1 VNANENRLR
10 ALLLSGIS
18 GDNAAYH
25 AFLKEL
31 SSHLRGFFRRRLV
44 QLPDEV
50 EDLVQ
55 ETLLA
60 VHNHRD
66 TYDAGQPLTAWIH
79 AIARYKLVD
88 MMRRRTGREALNE
101 PLEDQ
106 LDVLATSDEEAMNA
120 QRDISKLLSQLS
132 EAQRVSIQY
141 VKLEGLSVADTA
153 RLTGM
158 SESAVK
164 VNVHRGLKALA
175 AKMKGTP

>member
-1 VNANENRLR
+1 MIASEERLR
-10 ALLLSGIS
+10 NLLLRGNA
-18 GDNAAYH
+18 GDKEAYQ
-25 AFLKEL
+25 AFLKDL

-60 VHNHRD
+60 VHTHRD
-66 TYDAGQPLTAWIH
+66 TYDPAQPLTAWIH

-88 MMRRRTGREALNE
+88 MLRRRTGREALNE
-101 PLEDQ
+101 PLDDQ
-106 LDVLATSDEEAMNA
+106 LDVLADSDEEERNA
-120 QRDISKLLSQLS
+120 KRDIAQLSGQLS
-132 EAQRVSIQY
+132 EAQRAAIQY
-141 VKLEGLSVADTA
+141 VKLQGLSVVETA
-153 RLTGM
+153 QLTGM

-175 AKMKGTP
+175 AKMKGKP

>member
-1 VNANENRLR
+1 VNPSEEKLR
-10 ALLLSGIS
+10 DLMLRGIS
-18 GDNAAYH
+18 GDNAAYQ
-25 AFLKEL
+25 AFLKDL
-31 SSHLRGFFRRRLV
+31 SSHLRGFFRRRLI

-66 TYDAGQPLTAWIH
+66 TYDPSQPLTAWIH

-101 PLEDQ
+101 PLDGQ

-120 QRDISKLLSQLS
+120 QRDISKLLSHLS
-132 EAQRVSIQY
+132 EPQRLAIQY
-141 VKLEGLSVADTA
+141 VKLEGLSVVETA

>member
-1 VNANENRLR
+1 MNPSEDRLR
-10 ALLLSGIS
+10 DLMLRGIS
-18 GDNAAYH
+18 GENAAYH
-25 AFLKEL
+25 LFLKEL

-66 TYDAGQPLTAWIH
+66 TYDPSQPLTAWIH

-88 MMRRRTGREALNE
+88 MMRRRNGREALNE
-101 PLEDQ
+101 PLDDQ

-120 QRDISKLLSQLS
+120 QRDITKLLTQLS
-132 EAQRVSIQY
+132 EAQRLAIQY
-141 VKLEGLSVADTA
+141 VKLEGLSVVEAA
-153 RLTGM
+153 RASGM

-175 AKMKGTP
+175 KKMKGTP

>member
-1 VNANENRLR
+1 MNTNEDRLR
-10 ALLLSGIS
+10 DLLLRGLS

-66 TYDAGQPLTAWIH
+66 TYDPAQPLTAWIH

-88 MMRRRTGREALNE
+88 MVRRRTGREALNE
-101 PLEDQ
+101 PLDDQ
-106 LDVLATSDEEAMNA
+106 SDVLATSDEEARNTK
-120 QRDISKLLSQLS
+120 RDITQLLGQLS
-132 EAQRVSIQY
+132 EGQRLAIQY
-141 VKLEGLSVADTA
+141 VKLEGLSVVEAA

-175 AKMKGTP
+175 AKMKGK